1 MPDNGNDY
9 LTADGRRMAAGG
21 EAVVVLMD

>member
-9 LTADGRRMAAGG
+9 LRADGRRMAAGG
-21 EAVVVLMD
+21 EAVVVLVD